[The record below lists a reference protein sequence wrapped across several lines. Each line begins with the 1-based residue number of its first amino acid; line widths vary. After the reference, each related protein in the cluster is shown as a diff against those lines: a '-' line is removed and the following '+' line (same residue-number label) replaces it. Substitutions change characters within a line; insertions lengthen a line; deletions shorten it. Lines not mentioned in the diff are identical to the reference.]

1 MKRLATLVIA
11 IATPVS
17 LLLGG
22 MAGFPWDKIR
32 P

>member
-1 MKRLATLVIA
+1 MKRFATLVVA
-11 IATPVS
+11 IAAPLS